1 MCTEFGTDTCIIFGT
16 GTVPFL
22 IHGGV
27 SFLRHG
33 TVSFLVHGMVSF
45 SGHGESPAREKISSW
60 VEADFSL
67 FSSSLTMVIFDFSN
81 FDAPE

>member
-1 MCTEFGTDTCIIFGT
+1 MCTEFGTGTCIIFGT

-22 IHGGV
+22 RHGAV
-27 SFLRHG
+27 SFLGHG
-33 TVSFLVHGMVSF
+33 TVSF
-45 SGHGESPAREKISSW
+45 SGHGRGSLFGDTESAAREKISSW
-60 VEADFSL
+60 VEVDFSL